1 MARKITMQDI
11 ANELNISKNSVS
23 QALSGKPGVSEI
35 TRDKIQQKANELGYY
50 YSKGKPSTSP
60 IHTSGNIALIASDFV
75 FSLSF
80 FGEIYLTIEQELN
93 KRGMNLL
100 IQSINEQQKN
110 NFYTAPFIEQGDV
123 DGLLILSHISTDYIN
138 HLLTFNLPTVLI
150 DHHDPF
156 NMTDS
161 VLINNRFAAHNAVHH
176 LIELGHKR
184 IGFLGDVDRSPSY
197 QERFEGYLLALKHGH
212 ISPTT
217 DWLLTNVD
225 EASEAISKSV
235 DTLNE
240 QPTAWFCI
248 NDGFGFL
255 LLTHLQTKQK
265 RIPEDVSICS
275 FDNGQLSR
283 MANPKMTTMDINLKN
298 YAKKAVDQ
306 LFWRIAHPDEPFQEV
321 LLHSELLVRAS
332 TGKASQ

>member
-1 MARKITMQDI
+1 MQDI

-23 QALSGKPGVSEI
+23 QALSGKPGVSEG
-35 TRDKIQQKANELGYY
+35 TRDRIQQKANELGYY
-50 YSKGKPSTSP
+50 YSKGKPSTTT
-60 IHTSGNIALIASDFV
+60 HASGNIALIASDFV

-100 IQSINEQQKN
+100 IQSINEQQKEKL
-110 NFYTAPFIEQGDV
+110 YTAPFIEQGDV

-156 NMTDS
+156 NLTDA
-161 VLINNRFAAHNAVHH
+161 VLINNRFAAHKAVHH
-176 LIELGHKR
+176 LIELGHKH

-197 QERFEGYLLALKHGH
+197 QERFEGYLLALRHGD
-212 ISPTT
+212 ISPTPE
-217 DWLLTNVD
+217 WLLTNVG
-225 EASEAISKSV
+225 ETSEDISKAVHSISS
-235 DTLNE
+235 

-248 NDGFGFL
+248 NDGYGFL
-255 LLTHLQTKQK
+255 LLTYLQTKQIS
-265 RIPEDVSICS
+265 IPQDVSICS

-283 MANPKMTTMDINLKN
+283 MANPKMTTMDINLKE

-306 LFWRIAHPDEPFQEV
+306 LFWRIAHPNEPYQEV
-321 LLHSELLVRAS
+321 LLQSELLIRAS
-332 TGKASQ
+332 TGKA